1 MRKKSDNVLAL
12 FPSDMREQW
21 KEVAKIQERIYEIRL
36 RANQV
41 ICVYVNRRECYLSQD
56 GEVHSSCYK
65 GISISREEVERI
77 VHHIC
82 KYSIYAYEQ
91 ELKQG
96 YITVEGGHRI
106 GMVGQAIVEG
116 GKIKNMKNISG
127 LNIRIAHEI
136 IGAADHV
143 LPYLYENG
151 ELYNTFIISPPMAGK
166 TTILRDLIRQV
177 SDGNAYGEGVNVS
190 VVDERSEIGGSYL
203 GVPQNRIGMRTD
215 LLDACPKGEG
225 MMQLIRAMSPKMLA
239 VDELGSASDVLALEE
254 VLQCGCKIMATIHGK
269 DILEFQKKKNFQSI
283 IEQRSIER
291 YIVLGAT
298 RKVGEI
304 LGIYNKEFQHV

>member
-1 MRKKSDNVLAL
+1 
-12 FPSDMREQW
+12 MREQW
-21 KEVAKIQERIYEIRL
+21 REVANIQDRVYEIRL

-41 ICVYVNRRECYLSQD
+41 ICVYVNRRECYVSQE
-56 GEVHSSCYK
+56 GEVHSNCYK
-65 GISISREEVERI
+65 GVSISRDDVERI

-106 GMVGQAIVEG
+106 GMVGQTIVEG
-116 GKIKNMKNISG
+116 GKIKNIKNISG

-136 IGAADHV
+136 IGAGDHV
-143 LPYLYENG
+143 LPHLYEKG
-151 ELYNTFIISPPMAGK
+151 VLYNTFIISPPMAGK

-177 SDGNAYGEGVNVS
+177 SDGNAYGDGVNVS

-225 MMQLIRAMSPKMLA
+225 MMQLIRSMSPKMLA
-239 VDELGSASDVLALEE
+239 VDELGSLHDVRALEE
-254 VLQCGCKIMATIHGK
+254 VLQCGCKIMATIHSK
-269 DILEFQKKKNFQSI
+269 DIREFQQKKNFQSI

-291 YIVLGAT
+291 YIVLGASS
-298 RKVGEI
+298 KVGEI
-304 LGIYNKEFQHV
+304 VGIYNKEFQHV

>member
-1 MRKKSDNVLAL
+1 
-12 FPSDMREQW
+12 MREQW
-21 KEVAKIQERIYEIRL
+21 KQVAKIQERIYEIRL

-41 ICVYVNRRECYLSQD
+41 ICVYVNRRECYLSED

-65 GISISREEVERI
+65 GVSISREEVERI

-203 GVPQNRIGMRTD
+203 GVPQNRIGIRTD

-225 MMQLIRAMSPKMLA
+225 MMQLIRSMSPKMLA
-239 VDELGSASDVLALEE
+239 VDELGSASDVMALEE

-269 DILEFQKKKNFQSI
+269 DILEFQQKKNFQLM

-304 LGIYNKEFQHV
+304 LGIYDKEFRHV